1 MKRYIS
7 ILLLVALLSGC
18 AKKQEA
24 QPQTTAQPE
33 IPSSSWYEQGS
44 AVENQTN
51 GTLRLFRVSSAPVT
65 ELANIGDKLLLISQ
79 NETVELTVL
88 NSQNGEPLSNLN
100 LPEDATGLQ
109 PIYNAFAYY
118 RAESRTA
125 VYLDHQLQEIG
136 SIVMPEDA
144 EGIPVFAP
152 DGSEIFY
159 CVGQEIR
166 AYDTTR
172 NIIRP
177 VRTHSC
183 ESQVLTGIYFNGK
196 LLSCTLTL
204 ADGSAKQV
212 YISTETGQ
220 PFGEG
225 SDLQELSTHEEN
237 FIALRMDGT
246 VHQQIFGS
254 TVSSTAAQNLN
265 IPQKVTA
272 TLAAPLGG
280 VIGTQMDASGMLQ
293 LSFYE
298 TASGKRTAAL
308 SVSGV
313 GAPVD
318 LHPDEKNQCIWLLSQ
333 DPATGA
339 QIICRWDYLRDAVE
353 EETVYTTPVYTRTN
367 LDKDGIKT
375 CDKRAASLDS
385 AHNIDIRVWD
395 DATYRTGGHTL
406 EGEYQTDAI
415 HAVLDEL
422 EIVLAEYP
430 DLFLYRSVNR
440 LLRIGIVRSI
450 DGERKGVQFWQ
461 NSECYI
467 LLSAG
472 CDVREEFAKAMGYVV
487 NSRVLGN
494 SPLLDDWASL
504 NPEGFVYGE
513 TADESLLAGETRAFV
528 DAEAMKSVTEDRSR
542 LFWQAR
548 KADNADMFQSAAM
561 QAKLR
566 QLCLGIRD
574 AWRWEEK
581 KETYPWEQYLSAPIA
596 PQ

>member
-7 ILLLVALLSGC
+7 VLLLVALLSGC
-18 AKKQEA
+18 AQKQEA
-24 QPQTTAQPE
+24 PPQTTEQPE

-65 ELANIGDKLLLISQ
+65 KLANIGEKLLLICQ
-79 NETVELTVL
+79 NETTELTVL
-88 NSQNGEPLSNLN
+88 NSRTGEPLSKLA

-109 PIYNAFAYY
+109 PIYNAVAYY
-118 RAESRTA
+118 RTDSKTA

-136 SIVMPEDA
+136 SIVMPEDV

-152 DGSEIFY
+152 NGNEIYY
-159 CVGQEIR
+159 CTGQEIR

-172 NIIRP
+172 NITRP
-177 VRTHSC
+177 IRTHAC
-183 ESQVLTGIYFNGK
+183 ATQVLTGTYFNGR
-196 LLSCTLTL
+196 LLSCALTME
-204 ADGSAKQV
+204 DGTEKQLYV
-212 YISTETGQ
+212 STETGQ
-220 PFGEG
+220 PFGEN
-225 SDLQELSTHEEN
+225 SDLAELSTYDEDY
-237 FIALRMDGT
+237 IALRMDGI

-254 TVSSTAAQNLN
+254 TNGSTTAQNLN

-272 TLAAPLGG
+272 KPAASLGG
-280 VIGTQMDASGMLQ
+280 VIGTQLDETGMLQ

-298 TASGKRTAAL
+298 TASGKRTASL

-313 GAPVD
+313 GAPMA
-318 LHPDEKNQCIWLLSQ
+318 LHPDENNQCIWLLSE
-333 DPATGA
+333 DPATGG
-339 QIICRWDYLRDAVE
+339 QIICRWDYLRDSVS
-353 EETVYTTPVYTRTN
+353 EETVYIAPIYTKTN
-367 LDKDGIKT
+367 LDKTGIKA
-375 CDKRAASLDS
+375 CDKRADSLDS
-385 AHNIDIRVWD
+385 LHHVDIRVWD
-395 DATYRTGGHTL
+395 DATYRTGVYTV

-415 HAVLDEL
+415 NAVLDEL

-430 DLFLYRSVNR
+430 PLFFYRSVNR

-472 CDVREEFAKAMGYVV
+472 CDVREELAKAMGYVV

-513 TADESLLAGETRAFV
+513 TADERLLTGETKAFV

-542 LFWQAR
+542 LFWQAL
-548 KADNADMFQSAAM
+548 KADNADMFQSVAM
-561 QAKLR
+561 QAKLK
-566 QLCLGIRD
+566 QLCMGIRD

-581 KETYPWEQYLSAPIA
+581 SEIYPWEQYLSESLA